1 MARLLRARA
10 LLECDQGFEALLL
23 LGGLEQ
29 TKYPSV
35 QRLAGEIR
43 MLTSL
48 ARMQMN
54 HDAAD
59 HAEVRHLED
68 LVFGPDQ
75 GFLPGE
81 DGAVA

>member
-10 LLECDQGFEALLL
+10 LLECDQGFDALLL

-29 TKYPSV
+29 TNFPSV
-35 QRLAGEIR
+35 VRLAPEIR

-48 ARMQMN
+48 ARMQMS

-59 HAEVRHLED
+59 RLENQPAPHESGTENQQRTGSD
-68 LVFGPDQ
+68 
-75 GFLPGE
+75 
-81 DGAVA
+81 